1 MFCRPPEGAAVC
13 RPPYFERRRRT
24 ALKKAKKG
32 RWPFMAIVPRILMEI
47 SQSMNQ
53 LGRAYQQISPE
64 RLVLV
69 VGLSGLLAGVVGI
82 QLAQDVHWIRFFDN
96 LHWTA
101 GTLMAALFAWLGLRA
116 ADAEHASGLRWIA
129 IGLSVYAVGQIVWD
143 VQVLTGYEGLA
154 SPSDLYYLWL
164 GPCVGAGLLL
174 EAFRLAD
181 RVQRKTLL
189 LDASILAIAATTL
202 ILVLYLPRG
211 GGHPMLSLTLM
222 VAYPASLFTAACI
235 GLIAAP
241 TLRLKFSWSY
251 WLFLVFLTMTGICW
265 MLWNSMVLDGAAIDG
280 TWFNSLFS
288 FSVMGMGLATLGWKF
303 EPSRNARWDRWSE
316 GFLRLLPLVA
326 IVLSGFAVLLLKT
339 NDGAPDMVRYTVNT
353 GALIVVVLAMFKQSL
368 LIRDHELLKTLTR
381 NLEESEQLNY
391 LILHAM
397 PDLIWLKDAQGG
409 YQMCN
414 PAFERFFGARE
425 SEILGRTDYDYVDPE
440 MAHFLRQH
448 DLEAMLAGN
457 PVKNEEWVRFADD
470 GRRALLE
477 TLKTPL
483 CDKNGKVLGV
493 LGISRDITERDRA
506 NRHLALVDFALN
518 HVKEAAYLA
527 DAEGFFHYVNDEACR
542 ALGHSRDELLTM
554 RVTDVDV
561 ECTRPE
567 QWQAQWNEL
576 RTLKT
581 VTFESRHRDRDGQLF
596 PVEVNANYFEFS
608 GQAYVLGLVRDIT
621 ERKQVE
627 EQIRNLAYFD
637 SLTRLPNRRLLMD
650 RLGHALVSSHR
661 SREFGALLILD
672 LDHFKTLNDTQGHD
686 VGDRLLVEVASR
698 LSASV
703 RQQDTVCRLGGDEFV
718 VVLEGLGLD
727 EQHAATQAEMV
738 AEKVR
743 QALNQPYFLSLN
755 EAKFHGTTSIGLTL
769 FRGKESSVDVLLKQA
784 DVALYQA
791 KDAGRNLVRFFN
803 PDMQAAID
811 SRTVMEAALR
821 RALDNDE
828 FRLFYQPQIDQHGAL
843 IGAEA
848 LLRWQ
853 PPGQDM
859 ISPADFIPLA
869 EDTGL
874 ILAIGQWVLDTA
886 CAQLKDWENDPRT
899 RSLQLSVN
907 VSARQFH
914 QQDFVDLVQQSLTA
928 SGINPARLKLELTES
943 VVLDNVDGVVSRMQQ
958 LNALG
963 LSFCLDDFGT
973 GYSSLSYLKRLPLD
987 QVKID
992 QSFVRDVTDDPNDA
1006 AIVRAIMAM
1015 CRSLG
1020 LQVIAEG
1027 VETRAQRD
1035 FLLQNDCR
1043 IYQGFLFCGPVP
1055 IDEWE
1060 RLLE

>member
-1 MFCRPPEGAAVC
+1 
-13 RPPYFERRRRT
+13 
-24 ALKKAKKG
+24 
-32 RWPFMAIVPRILMEI
+32 MEI
-47 SQSMNQ
+47 TQSTNQ
-53 LGRAYQQISPE
+53 LGRVYQHMSPE

-69 VGLSGLLAGVVGI
+69 VGLCGLLAGVMGI

-96 LHWTA
+96 LHWTS
-101 GTLMAALFAWLGLRA
+101 GTLMAAMLAWLGVRA
-116 ADAEHASGLRWIA
+116 AEPGHAGGLRWIA
-129 IGLSVYAVGQIVWD
+129 IGLSAYAVGQIIWD
-143 VQVLTGYEGLA
+143 IQVLSGYHGFV
-154 SPSDLYYLWL
+154 SPSDLFYIWL

-174 EAFRLAD
+174 DAFRLAD
-181 RVQRKTLL
+181 PVQRKTLL

-202 ILVLYLPRG
+202 ILVLYLPRRG
-211 GGHPMLSLTLM
+211 ELPLLSMAMM
-222 VAYPASLFTAACI
+222 VAYPASLFSAACI

-251 WLFLVFLTMTGICW
+251 WLFLGSLLVMGVCW
-265 MLWNSMVLDGAAIDG
+265 MLWNSMALDGATTDG
-280 TWFNSLFS
+280 SWFNSLFS
-288 FSVMGMGLATLGWKF
+288 FSAMGMGLATLVWNF
-303 EPSRNARWDRWSE
+303 EPTRNVRWERWSE

-326 IVLSGFAVLLLKT
+326 IVVSGFAVLLL
-339 NDGAPDMVRYTVNT
+339 NSHDGAPMAVSYTVNV
-353 GALIVVVLAMFKQSL
+353 GALLVVVLAMFKQSL
-368 LIRDHELLKTLTR
+368 LIRDHELLKSLSR

-391 LILHAM
+391 LILNAM
-397 PDLIWLKDAQGG
+397 PDLIWLKDAEGG
-409 YQMCN
+409 YRMCN

-425 SEILGRTDYDYVDPE
+425 SELMGRTDYDYVDPE
-440 MAHFLRQH
+440 MARFLRQH

-483 CDKNGKVLGV
+483 CDRNGKVLGV

-506 NRHLALVDFALN
+506 SRHLALVDFALN

-527 DAEGFFHYVNDEACR
+527 DAEGFFTYVNDEACR

-561 ECTRPE
+561 ECTRPD
-567 QWQAQWNEL
+567 QWQAQWNDL
-576 RTLKT
+576 KSLKT
-581 VTFESRHRDRDGQLF
+581 VTFESRHMAHDGSQF

-650 RLGHALVSSHR
+650 RLGHALASSQR

-672 LDHFKTLNDTQGHD
+672 LDNFKTLNDTQGHD
-686 VGDRLLVEVASR
+686 VGDRLLVEVARR

-703 RQQDTVCRLGGDEFV
+703 REQDTVCRLGGDEFV
-718 VVLEGLGLD
+718 VVLEGLGPD

-743 QALNQPYFLSLN
+743 QALNQPYSLSLN
-755 EAKFHGTTSIGLTL
+755 EGKFHGTTSIGLTL
-769 FRGKESSVDVLLKQA
+769 FRGQESSVDVLLKQA

-803 PDMQAAID
+803 PAMQAAID

-821 RALDNDE
+821 RALDKGE
-828 FRLFYQPQIDQHGAL
+828 FRLFYQPQIDQYGVL

-853 PPGQDM
+853 PPGQDRV
-859 ISPADFIPLA
+859 SPADFIPLA
-869 EDTGL
+869 EDSGL

-914 QQDFVDLVQQSLTA
+914 QHDFVESVQHSLVS

-943 VVLDNVDGVVSRMQQ
+943 VVLDNVDVVVSRMQQ

-992 QSFVRDVTDDPNDA
+992 QSFVRDITEDPNDA
-1006 AIVRAIMAM
+1006 AIVKAIMAM

-1027 VETRAQRD
+1027 VETQAQRD
-1035 FLLQNDCR
+1035 FLLQNECG

-1055 IDEWE
+1055 IEEWG

>member
-1 MFCRPPEGAAVC
+1 VGSSRQTRAKGSQRFQGI
-13 RPPYFERRRRT
+13 
-24 ALKKAKKG
+24 LK
-32 RWPFMAIVPRILMEI
+32 E
-47 SQSMNQ
+47 
-53 LGRAYQQISPE
+53 QISLMSQISRSIQFSPGH
-64 RLVLV
+64 LGLI
-69 VGLSGLLAGVVGI
+69 VGMAGLLAGVVGI
-82 QLAQDVHWIRFFDN
+82 HVARDVHWIRLFDN

-101 GTLMAALFAWLGLRA
+101 GTLMAAAFAWMGKRSA
-116 ADAEHASGLRWIA
+116 RIDRASGLRWIA
-129 IGLSVYAVGQIVWD
+129 IGLTAYAAGQIIWD
-143 VQVLTGYEGLA
+143 IQALVGFDGFP
-154 SPSDLYYLWL
+154 SPSDLFYLWL
-164 GPCVGAGLLL
+164 GPCVGAGLLI
-174 EAFRLAD
+174 EAFRLTD

-202 ILVLYLPRG
+202 VLVFYLPRRG
-211 GGHPMLSLTLM
+211 DMPLPSLAVL
-222 VAYPASLFTAACI
+222 VAYPVTLFTAASI
-235 GLIAAP
+235 GLVAVP

-251 WLFLVFLTMTGICW
+251 WLFLVSLATTAICW
-265 MLWNSMVLDGAAIDG
+265 MLWNSMVLDGTDYDG
-280 TWFNSLFS
+280 IWFNSLFS
-288 FSVMGMGLATLGWKF
+288 FSVLGMGLATLNWHL
-303 EPSRNARWDRWSE
+303 EPSRNARWERWSE
-316 GFLRLLPLVA
+316 GFLRLMPLVA
-326 IVLSGFAVLLLKT
+326 IVLSGFAVLLL
-339 NDGAPDMVRYTVNT
+339 DSHDAAPKAVSYTVNF
-353 GALIVVVLAMFKQSL
+353 GAVIVIILAMFKQSML
-368 LIRDHELLKTLTR
+368 LREHELLKTVTR

-397 PDLIWLKDAQGG
+397 PDLIWLKDAEGG

-425 SEILGRTDYDYVDPE
+425 AELLGRTDFDYADPE
-440 MAHFLRQH
+440 EAESLRQK
-448 DLEAMLAGN
+448 DLEAMLAGY
-457 PVKNEEWVRFADD
+457 PVKHEEWVRFADD

-483 CDKNGKVLGV
+483 CDRSGKVLGV

-506 NRHLALVDFALN
+506 SRHLALVDFALN

-527 DAEGFFHYVNDEACR
+527 DEEGCLHYVNDEACR
-542 ALGHSRDELLTM
+542 SLGHTRDELLSL
-554 RVTDVDV
+554 RVTDVDSDI
-561 ECTRPE
+561 TQPE
-567 QWQAQWNEL
+567 QWHAMWNEL
-576 RTLKT
+576 KVHKT
-581 VTFESRHRDRDGQLF
+581 MTIESRHKAQDGSFF
-596 PVEVNANYFEFS
+596 PVEINANYFEFS

-637 SLTRLPNRRLLMD
+637 ALTRLPNRRMLMD

-686 VGDRLLVEVASR
+686 VGDRLLVEVACR
-698 LSASV
+698 LNDSV
-703 RQQDTVCRLGGDEFV
+703 RQDDTVCRLGGDEFV
-718 VVLEGLGLD
+718 VMLEGLGQD

-743 QALNQPYFLSLN
+743 QALNQPYSLNHN

-769 FRGKESSVDVLLKQA
+769 FRDQDASVDVLLKQA

-803 PDMQAAID
+803 PAMQAAID

-821 RALDNDE
+821 RALDKGE
-828 FRLFYQPQIDQHGAL
+828 FRLYYQPQVDQRGGL

-848 LLRWQ
+848 LLRWL
-853 PPGQDM
+853 PPNQGVV
-859 ISPADFIPLA
+859 SPADFIPLA

-874 ILAIGQWVLDTA
+874 ILGIGQWVLDTA
-886 CAQLKDWENDPRT
+886 CAQVKAWESDPRT
-899 RSLQLSVN
+899 RSLQMSVN

-914 QQDFVDLVQQSLTA
+914 QHDFVESVQQSLHS

-943 VVLDNVDGVVSRMQQ
+943 VVLDNVDAVVSRMQQ

-992 QSFVRDVTDDPNDA
+992 QSFVRDVTENPNDA
-1006 AIVRAIMAM
+1006 AIVKAIMAM

-1020 LQVIAEG
+1020 LQVVAEG
-1027 VETRAQRD
+1027 VETQAQRD
-1035 FLLQNDCR
+1035 FLLQNDCTA
-1043 IYQGFLFCGPVP
+1043 YQGFLFCGPVP
-1055 IDEWE
+1055 IDDWE
-1060 RLLE
+1060 RLLK